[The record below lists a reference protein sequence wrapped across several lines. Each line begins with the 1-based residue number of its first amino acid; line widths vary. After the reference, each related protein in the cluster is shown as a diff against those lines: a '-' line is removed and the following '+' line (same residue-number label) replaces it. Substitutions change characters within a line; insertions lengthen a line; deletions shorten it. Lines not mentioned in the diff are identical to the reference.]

1 MSGTLKLN
9 DTLFATENSGDISV
23 SANSVSAHSTETNFI
38 QNSNV
43 ITQSLTIAN
52 NKNATI
58 SGPVSVHGLTINGS
72 LNVMGN
78 LTIPT
83 TQNLTITGR
92 LRII

>member
-23 SANSVSAHSTETNFI
+23 TAHFTETNVV

-43 ITQSLTIAN
+43 ITQSLKIAN

-58 SGPVSVHGLTINGS
+58 SGPVSVNGLTINGS

-92 LRII
+92 LRIL

>member
-23 SANSVSAHSTETNFI
+23 TAHFTETNVV

-43 ITQSLTIAN
+43 ITQNLTIAN

-58 SGPVSVHGLTINGS
+58 SGPVSVNGLTINGS

-83 TQNLTITGR
+83 SQNLTITGR
-92 LRII
+92 LRIL

>member
-9 DTLFATENSGDISV
+9 DTLFATENGGVISV
-23 SANSVSAHSTETNFI
+23 TTHSTETNVV

-58 SGPVSVHGLTINGS
+58 SGPVSVNGLTINGS

-83 TQNLTITGR
+83 TQNLTIAGR

>member
-23 SANSVSAHSTETNFI
+23 IANSVSTHSTETNFI

-43 ITQSLTIAN
+43 ITQSLTIVN

-58 SGPVSVHGLTINGS
+58 SGPVSVNGLTINGS

>member
-23 SANSVSAHSTETNFI
+23 TAHFTETNVV

-43 ITQSLTIAN
+43 ITQNLTIAN

-58 SGPVSVHGLTINGS
+58 SGPVSVNGLTINGS

-83 TQNLTITGR
+83 SQNLTITGR